1 MKNSQLIEQELK
13 CNILNEADS
22 KIIIGKVLNII
33 ANTVSKSLGPYGSTT
48 IIQDPYSINHSVT
61 KDGYSILNKISFY
74 GGLENSILDI
84 IRKISR
90 SLVQEVGDAS
100 TSCIV
105 VANKLFN
112 ELNNFFNDNKGS
124 IPRKEVLDFLNEL
137 ETLIEKEIKKIAKP
151 LTDKERLA
159 KVASIS
165 NNNDKELGNL
175 VASIYEE
182 LGFQG
187 FINLELSE
195 TDKTYHEITNGIE
208 VPRGYIN
215 YIYVTEP
222 DKVTCRYKEPRILMC
237 NDILDDKDSEFI
249 ADLLSLSMA
258 SGIPL
263 VIIAK
268 EYSLE
273 VSNILNNNKVQN
285 KKNLSLLPIEYNLS
299 SVNRNEEFQDLAVYL
314 NATIYDKAN
323 GQQMTKKDAGDFWLN
338 KLGGCNSVKANERT
352 TQFIEGELNE
362 EAREFRL
369 NEIDRLAAA
378 IKKKSAT
385 NDVSEELYL
394 LEKRKSALIGKIAS
408 LYVGGKTDIEKTSRR
423 DLLEDS
429 IYACKSAIEY
439 GYVIGG
445 NLLIPNILNEKS
457 NDFLDNMINNDNI
470 FNSLNYNK
478 KLKRSAILSLIE
490 IVRESFSESFK
501 QVLSNK
507 YGSNTDELNKIIKKC
522 TLTKDMVIY
531 NLVSNEMEDIEN
543 TDVINS
549 ANTDIAMMKS
559 IFSIIGLLSSSN
571 QFLAIDNLYE
581 Y

>member
-1 MKNSQLIEQELK
+1 MLNEKLLREELK
-13 CNILNEADS
+13 CNIINESNS
-22 KIIIGKVLNII
+22 KDIIEKVLNII
-33 ANTVSKSLGPYGSTT
+33 SESVSKSLGPYGSTT

-74 GGLENSILDI
+74 GGVETAILDL

-105 VANKLFN
+105 VANKLLL
-112 ELNNFFNDNKGS
+112 ELNKFFLSNTKV
-124 IPRKEVLDFLNEL
+124 PRKEVLDFLNEL
-137 ETLIEKEIKKIAKP
+137 EVIVEKEIKKISKP
-151 LTDKERLA
+151 LKDKKRLA

-175 VASIYEE
+175 VADIYEE
-182 LGFQG
+182 LGFKG

-195 TDKTYHEITNGIE
+195 TENTYHNITNGVE
-208 VPRGYIN
+208 VNRGYIN

-222 DKVTCRYKEPRILMC
+222 DKVTCKYKEPRILMC
-237 NDILDDKDSEFI
+237 NDVLDDKDSEFI
-249 ADLLSLSMA
+249 ADLLTLSIA
-258 SGIPL
+258 SGVPM

-273 VSNILNNNKVQN
+273 IANILNNNKVQN
-285 KKNLSLLPIEYNLS
+285 KKNLQLLPIEYSLAT
-299 SVNRNEEFQDLAVYL
+299 VNRNEEFQDLAVYL

-323 GQQMTKKDAGDFWLN
+323 GAQLTKKDAGDYWLN
-338 KLGGCNSVKANERT
+338 KMGGCKLVKANERL
-352 TQFIEGELNE
+352 TQFIEGEINE
-362 EAREFRL
+362 DARQFRL
-369 NEIDRLAAA
+369 DEIDRLAEA

-385 NDVSEELYL
+385 IDVSEELYE
-394 LEKRKSALIGKIAS
+394 LEKRKSSLEGKIAS

-429 IYACKSAIEY
+429 IFACKSAIEY

-445 NLLIPNILNEKS
+445 NLLVPHILYTKYDTIFEKLRK
-457 NDFLDNMINNDNI
+457 NKKI
-470 FNSLNYNK
+470 FNSLSKNNYQ
-478 KLKRSAILSLIE
+478 RDSVIYQLIDLTK
-490 IVRESFSESFK
+490 ESFLESYKRVLLNKYISEDDSTYKDILEQCSES
-501 QVLSNK
+501 
-507 YGSNTDELNKIIKKC
+507 
-522 TLTKDMVIY
+522 KDMKIY
-531 NLVSNEMEDIEN
+531 NLVSNEFEDISK

-571 QFLAIDNLYE
+571 QLLALDNLYE